1 VFGGVMWER
10 CQFHLQQNA
19 QAYIPKEGMKKEVAR
34 DIRAIFNAPNR
45 TEAEGLLART
55 VTKYAKTASKLSSWM
70 EENLPEGFAV
80 FAHPET
86 HRKRL
91 RTSNGIER
99 GVNQEIVRRTH
110 SVRIFPNA
118 GECPKGRGPGP
129 GSCLR
134 LVTALVME
142 FSEEGEVG
150 RAYLPQVEV
159 E

>member
-1 VFGGVMWER
+1 
-10 CQFHLQQNA
+10 
-19 QAYIPKEGMKKEVAR
+19 MKKEVAR

-99 GVNQEIVRRTH
+99 GVNQEVLRRTH
-110 SVRIFPNA
+110 SVRIFPNDA
-118 GECPKGRGPGP
+118 
-129 GSCLR
+129 SCLR
-134 LVTALVME
+134 LVHA
-142 FSEEGEVG
+142 G
-150 RAYLPQVEV
+150 RIERWVKHGGACLHRSI
-159 E
+159 